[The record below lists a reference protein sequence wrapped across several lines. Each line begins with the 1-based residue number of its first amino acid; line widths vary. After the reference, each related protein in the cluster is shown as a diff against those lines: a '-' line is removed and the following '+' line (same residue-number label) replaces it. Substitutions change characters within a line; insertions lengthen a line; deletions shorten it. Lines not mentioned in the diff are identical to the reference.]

1 MECFGKHVCG
11 GDERRT
17 YDNGSQ
23 SRWRRELL
31 SEYTIDTPDEKIY
44 GKVLQNW
51 DGIAKPLDGMGR
63 FETIIARIGAII
75 GTDEIDLTKK
85 AIIIMCADNGIVEEG
100 ISQSGQEVTA
110 AVARQMGKGL
120 SSVGRMAV
128 SIGADTIPIDIGMN
142 HQAPIQGVLDRK
154 IRCGTRNFRKE
165 PAMTEE
171 ETVGAIM
178 TGIEAVAVCRDE
190 GYRIL
195 ATGEMGIG
203 NTTTSSAV
211 AAALLQCDAD
221 TVTGRGAG
229 LSDEKLVHKRQIIAD
244 AIEKYELAGAD
255 PFRIL
260 MTVGGLDIAG
270 LAGVCIGGA
279 LYHIPVVLDG
289 VISMTAALLADR
301 IVPGTAKYL
310 IASHKGKE
318 PAVEVLMKELGAE
331 PVIDG
336 KMALGEGTGA
346 VMMMALIDMALCIYH
361 GRTLFSDIRVEQYE
375 RYFG

>member
-17 YDNGSQ
+17 YDNGSK
-23 SRWRRELL
+23 SRCRRELL

-85 AIIIMCADNGIVEEG
+85 AVIIMCADNGIVEEG

-120 SSVGRMAV
+120 SSVGRMAA

-154 IRCGTRNFRKE
+154 IRCGTRNFRQE
-165 PAMTEE
+165 PAMTEA
-171 ETVGAIM
+171 ETVRAIM

-211 AAALLQCDAD
+211 AAALLQCDTD

-279 LYHIPVVLDG
+279 LYHIPIVLDG

>member
-23 SRWRRELL
+23 SRCRRELL

-85 AIIIMCADNGIVEEG
+85 AVIIMCADNGIVEEG

>member
-1 MECFGKHVCG
+1 MECFGKHVCD

-17 YDNGSQ
+17 YDNESK
-23 SRWRRELL
+23 SRCRRELL

-63 FETIIARIGAII
+63 FETITARIGAIM

-85 AIIIMCADNGIVEEG
+85 AVIIMCADNGIVEEG

-110 AVARQMGKGL
+110 AVAKQMGKSL
-120 SSVGRMAV
+120 SCVGRMAV
-128 SIGADTIPIDIGMN
+128 SIGVDTIPIDIGMN
-142 HQAPIQGVLDRK
+142 HQDPIQGVLDRK

-165 PAMTEE
+165 PAMTEA
-171 ETVGAIM
+171 ETVQAIM

-229 LSDEKLVHKRQIIAD
+229 LSDEKIVHKRQIIAE
-244 AIEKYELAGAD
+244 AIEKYELTGAD

-279 LYHIPVVLDG
+279 LYHIPIVLDG

-310 IASHKGKE
+310 IAAHKGKE

-375 RYFG
+375 RYFE

>member
-1 MECFGKHVCG
+1 MECFGKHVCD

-17 YDNGSQ
+17 YDNGSK
-23 SRWRRELL
+23 SRCRRELL

-63 FETIIARIGAII
+63 FETITARIGAII

-85 AIIIMCADNGIVEEG
+85 AVIIMCADNGIVEEG

-120 SSVGRMAV
+120 SSVGRMAA

-171 ETVGAIM
+171 ETVRAIM

-255 PFRIL
+255 PLRIL

-279 LYHIPVVLDG
+279 LYHIPIVLDG

-331 PVIDG
+331 AVIDG